1 MMGLLSLPNVQSW
14 SLCDLSEAGILSS
27 LLGSAACVLQA

>member
-1 MMGLLSLPNVQSW
+1 MMGLFSLPNLQSW

-27 LLGSAACVLQA
+27 LFGNAACVLQA